1 MQINIS
7 IYIRRPSDVQIE
19 ALARL
24 RRNQG
29 TVARGYEARWENSQ
43 ARQQRSIRAEIV
55 KCPFVSKGLPESPLW
70 HYIRQMQY
78 INRCYSMSSFHL
90 IFGSLL
96 LSERLLQLKSP
107 LIVLVLMHDSS
118 VIFSF
123 QVIKLSLYGKG
134 QTFNICLDSK
144 QHAKQKVIEYLR
156 DPSSLIMD
164 LNPSPVPSTIS
175 YNYIK

>member
-7 IYIRRPSDVQIE
+7 LYTSIRRPSDEQIE

-24 RRNQG
+24 RRNHG
-29 TVARGYEARWENSQ
+29 TIARGYEARWENSQ

-55 KCPFVSKGLPESPLW
+55 KCPFMSKGLPESPLW

-78 INRCYSMSSFHL
+78 INRCHSMSSFYL

-96 LSERLLQLKSP
+96 LSERLLRLQSP
-107 LIVLVLMHDSS
+107 LIVLDVLMHDSF

-144 QHAKQKVIEYLR
+144 QHAKQKVIEYLLVADYGPKSKSR
-156 DPSSLIMD
+156 SINDI
-164 LNPSPVPSTIS
+164 I
-175 YNYIK
+175 